1 VRLFEK
7 RRDQPNKGKLVTA
20 EKRRNKKDIKLR
32 DRDLKPPKN
41 AKGGVGRAA
50 KLANPLRSQADL
62 MAPEEHAERTKTF
75 GFSCGTRIPDGIAL
89 PYLFAAVGT
98 VEASF
103 WKRGSFRSGSN
114 IGSSLSSAGV
124 SGL

>member
-1 VRLFEK
+1 MRLFEK
-7 RRDQPNKGKLVTA
+7 RKGSTQQRKA
-20 EKRRNKKDIKLR
+20 SYRRKRKNKKDIKLR

-50 KLANPLRSQADL
+50 KLANSLRSQADL

-75 GFSCGTRIPDGIAL
+75 SFSSGTKIPDGITSRH
-89 PYLFAAVGT
+89 LFAAVGA

-103 WKRGSFRSGSN
+103 
-114 IGSSLSSAGV
+114 
-124 SGL
+124 